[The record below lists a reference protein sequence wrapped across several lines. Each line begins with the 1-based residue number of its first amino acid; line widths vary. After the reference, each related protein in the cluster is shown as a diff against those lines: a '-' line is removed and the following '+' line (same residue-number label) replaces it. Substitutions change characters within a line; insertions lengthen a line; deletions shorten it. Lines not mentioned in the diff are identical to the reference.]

1 MEVDDYIDDE
11 PPRKSSKSSKSKNKK
26 SKISEKEILSIIND
40 IFLTN
45 YWCTRQNMTNITSD
59 YIVGLNEIKQWSDYF
74 DNVNFKEINRI
85 SVDDHRKNSNK
96 KFNIEEIESFLKYQC
111 TPVYNIL
118 HIGKGKISLCGGAI
132 ISILRNEMPN
142 DYDLFFHSD
151 SVDEIDDI
159 FNECLDELNKISSIA
174 DIRYSR
180 SKYLMNVNVEYG
192 DFYGDLEFI
201 KRVYKTK
208 EQVLFGFDLA
218 PCRIGYNPKDG
229 IFATICGA
237 MAFAMNAFAMDSS
250 NRSTSFGHRLD
261 KYSYK
266 KYSILLPQL
275 QSNMVNNRSIELFD
289 NIKIGKPI
297 RNDNSFLIESFSITK
312 DDYESNNDNLN
323 YLINKDYDNLT
334 FSSNDL
340 KLILELSD
348 DFIEKEMVDKN
359 IQFTQPSSKDITK
372 KYAKEFLDDKYK
384 EFALAYFIDEDDE
397 KADSIW
403 QEKVKYYIELTK
415 EVVKNN
421 DKNYYKGWKYLNPG
435 SRWFGQNHPI
445 NNPPTEYYK
454 PLVVGISMEKFQAF
468 MDCRKNIEYISNLPN
483 EIFKLICDYWLK
495 YDVEDARQRLFS
507 CMINDKKEL
516 KIKDLELTWDKATIC
531 DVSFY

>member
-1 MEVDDYIDDE
+1 
-11 PPRKSSKSSKSKNKK
+11 
-26 SKISEKEILSIIND
+26 
-40 IFLTN
+40 
-45 YWCTRQNMTNITSD
+45 
-59 YIVGLNEIKQWSDYF
+59 
-74 DNVNFKEINRI
+74 
-85 SVDDHRKNSNK
+85 
-96 KFNIEEIESFLKYQC
+96 
-111 TPVYNIL
+111 
-118 HIGKGKISLCGGAI
+118 
-132 ISILRNEMPN
+132 
-142 DYDLFFHSD
+142 
-151 SVDEIDDI
+151 
-159 FNECLDELNKISSIA
+159 
-174 DIRYSR
+174 
-180 SKYLMNVNVEYG
+180 
-192 DFYGDLEFI
+192 
-201 KRVYKTK
+201 
-208 EQVLFGFDLA
+208 
-218 PCRIGYNPKDG
+218 
-229 IFATICGA
+229 
-237 MAFAMNAFAMDSS
+237 
-250 NRSTSFGHRLD
+250 
-261 KYSYK
+261 
-266 KYSILLPQL
+266 
-275 QSNMVNNRSIELFD
+275 MVNNRSIELFD